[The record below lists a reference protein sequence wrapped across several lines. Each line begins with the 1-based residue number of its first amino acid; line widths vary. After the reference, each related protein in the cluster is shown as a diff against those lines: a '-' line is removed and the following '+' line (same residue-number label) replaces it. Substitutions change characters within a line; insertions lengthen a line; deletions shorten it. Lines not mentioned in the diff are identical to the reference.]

1 MSALPLG
8 AEENGATSEP
18 LKKAIALIKEAL
30 DLVDQSDAPLEVAA
44 RVQAAIDAVEQYRAS
59 ST

>member
-8 AEENGATSEP
+8 AGEDGANSER
-18 LKKAIALIKEAL
+18 LKKAVALIKEAL

-44 RVQAAIDAVEQYRAS
+44 RVQAAIDAIEQHRTNS
-59 ST
+59 I

>member
-8 AEENGATSEP
+8 AGEDGATSEQ
-18 LKKAIALIKEAL
+18 LKKAVALIKEAL

-44 RVQAAIDAVEQYRAS
+44 RVQAAIDAVEDYRTGS
-59 ST
+59 I